1 VESTT
6 DIFEFFRNLNV
17 FKRNK
22 KRFELKVVAVL
33 LYTFG
38 ASGRPLA
45 SLGALRVS
53 KSSVQDW
60 VNKVEASRRSQA
72 GTL

>member
-1 VESTT
+1 MESTT

-22 KRFELKVVAVL
+22 KRFELKVIAVL

-45 SLGALRVS
+45 SSGCSACLEVERAGLG
-53 KSSVQDW
+53 
-60 VNKVEASRRSQA
+60 E
-72 GTL
+72 